1 MKECFEFGWRAFDVA
16 ERLQAPVFV
25 VSDLDLGMNLWMSEP
40 LDYPDQP
47 MDRGKVLTAEDLERI
62 GEFARYRDVDGDGIA
77 YRTLPGTDHPMAAYF
92 TRGTGHDEKAIYS
105 ERPEDWEKNVER
117 IWRKLE
123 TAKDFLPKSV
133 IQTVEGAEIGLIA
146 YGSTDPAVQEAR
158 ARLLEEDVPTDY
170 LRIRSVPFTDEIET
184 FIRDHD
190 RVYVVEMNHLGQMRR
205 LLQLHVADE
214 AAKIQ
219 ALTKNDG
226 LPLSARW
233 ITDALLEAEGG

>member
-1 MKECFEFGWRAFDVA
+1 
-16 ERLQAPVFV
+16 
-25 VSDLDLGMNLWMSEP
+25 
-40 LDYPDQP
+40 
-47 MDRGKVLTAEDLERI
+47 
-62 GEFARYRDVDGDGIA
+62 
-77 YRTLPGTDHPMAAYF
+77 
-92 TRGTGHDEKAIYS
+92 
-105 ERPEDWEKNVER
+105 
-117 IWRKLE
+117 
-123 TAKDFLPKSV
+123 
-133 IQTVEGAEIGLIA
+133 
-146 YGSTDPAVQEAR
+146 
-158 ARLLEEDVPTDY
+158 
-170 LRIRSVPFTDEIET
+170 VPFTDEIET